1 MAGSKTAAQ
10 TTASRLIEPQ
20 EVLSWTR
27 QTFRKP
33 PPTQR
38 ARDVRACGQT
48 GEDGQDEI
56 MEARSTGP
64 VDLLDGVHLCV
75 LPAAE
80 VLFGLEQL
88 TFGMAQSR
96 GGCYLDPK

>member
-48 GEDGQDEI
+48 GEDEQDEI
-56 MEARSTGP
+56 MEARSIGP

-75 LPAAE
+75 LPGDA
-80 VLFGLEQL
+80 VLLQ
-88 TFGMAQSR
+88 A
-96 GGCYLDPK
+96 